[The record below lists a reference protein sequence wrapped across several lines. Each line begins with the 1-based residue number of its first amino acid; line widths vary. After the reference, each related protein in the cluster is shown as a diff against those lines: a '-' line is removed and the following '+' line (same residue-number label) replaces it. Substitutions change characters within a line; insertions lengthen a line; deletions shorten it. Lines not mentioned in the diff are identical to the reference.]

1 MDQIHSPCW
10 KSKKK
15 KEDKHSTGDAT
26 KVESCL
32 FIIVIIIII
41 IIIIITIIII
51 IITIIIIIIIIIITI
66 IRRRNLDVED
76 RDLEIEKGQAGLP

>member
-1 MDQIHSPCW
+1 MSRLQPSKHEKETLDKLSDSTTELNPRRKRKRPRGPNPLSML

-32 FIIVIIIII
+32 FII
-41 IIIIITIIII
+41 IIT
-51 IITIIIIIIIIIITI
+51 IIIITI
-66 IRRRNLDVED
+66 IRRRN
-76 RDLEIEKGQAGLP
+76 